1 VSKFLTCFVTA
12 KRPRPTDS
20 DYESEGD
27 KDYDLEDS
35 FIDDTEDEEENAEE
49 EEDEDYVGLPDVNDQ
64 VDPELLK
71 EDQWEASPEDA
82 PEVLELLKE
91 ARDYL
96 RNKNLQK

>member
-1 VSKFLTCFVTA
+1 MSKFFTCFIIA
-12 KRPRPTDS
+12 KRPRRSDS

-35 FIDDTEDEEENAEE
+35 FIDDTEEENEEE
-49 EEDEDYVGLPDVNDQ
+49 EEDEDYVPDVNDQ

-96 RNKNLQK
+96 RNKKLQK

>member
-1 VSKFLTCFVTA
+1 VSKFLTCFITA

-49 EEDEDYVGLPDVNDQ
+49 EEDEDYVPDVNDQ

>member
-1 VSKFLTCFVTA
+1 M
-12 KRPRPTDS
+12 KRRRPSDE

-35 FIDDTEDEEENAEE
+35 FIDDVEDEEEANEE
-49 EEDEDYVGLPDVNDQ
+49 EEDEDYVPDNNE

-71 EDQWEASPEDA
+71 EDQWKPSADDA

-96 RNKNLQK
+96 RNKKLHK

>member
-1 VSKFLTCFVTA
+1 MSKFLTYFIIA
-12 KRPRPTDS
+12 KKPRRTDS

-49 EEDEDYVGLPDVNDQ
+49 EEDEDYVPDVNDQ

-96 RNKNLQK
+96 RNKKLQK

>member
-1 VSKFLTCFVTA
+1 MFRPLA
-12 KRPRPTDS
+12 KRRRTSDA

-27 KDYDLEDS
+27 REYDLEDS
-35 FIDDTEDEEENAEE
+35 WIDDSAEEEGND
-49 EEDEDYVGLPDVNDQ
+49 EEDEDYVPDNNE

-71 EDQWEASPEDA
+71 EEEWKATADDA

-96 RNKNLQK
+96 RNKKLHK